1 MLSDCTEEF
10 VSNEMDI
17 KDGTEYS
24 LYIINCSNK
33 ILTFSGNVFANLDDL
48 IYHDYGNE
56 SLRVEEN
63 SNIIID
69 LSGLSNSRDIE
80 GIYVYNCITRQTVK
94 FQFSRLIEYESQ
106 QEGIYLVYAMTVQGE
121 IIDLS
126 KYVTIEYSINEG
138 NGIIGL

>member
-1 MLSDCTEEF
+1 MDFKCPLSTT
-10 VSNEMDI
+10 VNYAMP
-17 KDGTEYS
+17 G
-24 LYIINCSNK
+24 
-33 ILTFSGNVFANLDDL
+33 
-48 IYHDYGNE
+48 
-56 SLRVEEN
+56 
-63 SNIIID
+63 
-69 LSGLSNSRDIE
+69 
-80 GIYVYNCITRQTVK
+80 QTVK

>member
-1 MLSDCTEEF
+1 MLTC
-10 VSNEMDI
+10 
-17 KDGTEYS
+17 
-24 LYIINCSNK
+24 
-33 ILTFSGNVFANLDDL
+33 
-48 IYHDYGNE
+48 H
-56 SLRVEEN
+56 
-63 SNIIID
+63 
-69 LSGLSNSRDIE
+69 
-80 GIYVYNCITRQTVK
+80 IYVYNCITRQTVK